1 MDVVLGVSMTPAA
14 GLFVLVEGDQADG
27 VTVDHHRVHPGS
39 VQRVVSAIIGTRE
52 SVTESGHRLKATG
65 VAWTDHRAAGELRE
79 ALRAN
84 NIDDVVLVSP
94 LHAAGALAQAVGL
107 ALGYDR
113 TALMFL
119 ERDAATAAVV
129 RTADGAVIR
138 VRSRSLRPGDTLAEL
153 RAMVGEL
160 EASGEPPR
168 ALFIAGSGVDVGALR
183 SRIAANTSMAV
194 HAPSDGDLA
203 LARGAALAAVHVPR
217 FDAETVGLRPPT
229 PLRPPAVSRPL
240 RPRPESRRVVEAEPE
255 PVSTE
260 RKPLALAGALGSVFV
275 AGVVALMIALSL
287 TARPGT
293 DQRAEPAATGVA
305 PTSAAPAPAAAAP
318 ETIQAPVPVVREAPR
333 TVYVTPPAAPV
344 PEIVPPASVSVPAP
358 EIVPPAPVSVPAPEP
373 AAVIDVPVAPAVP
386 PIVLPPILPR
396 LFPGLFEL
404 QESNA
409 PWWTRLPGPG
419 QRSCPPFTGC

>member
-1 MDVVLGVSMTPAA
+1 
-14 GLFVLVEGDQADG
+14 
-27 VTVDHHRVHPGS
+27 
-39 VQRVVSAIIGTRE
+39 
-52 SVTESGHRLKATG
+52 
-65 VAWTDHRAAGELRE
+65 
-79 ALRAN
+79 
-84 NIDDVVLVSP
+84 
-94 LHAAGALAQAVGL
+94 LAQAVGT

-138 VRSRSLRPGDTLAEL
+138 VRNRSLRPGDTLAEL

-183 SRIAANTSMAV
+183 SRIAANTTMAV
-194 HAPSDGDLA
+194 HAPSDGELA

-217 FDAETVGLRPPT
+217 FDAETVGLRPPAA
-229 PLRPPAVSRPL
+229 PRPL
-240 RPRPESRRVVEAEPE
+240 AVPRPSRPRPEPRRAVEADFE
-255 PVSTE
+255 PVPTE

-293 DQRAEPAATGVA
+293 DQRAEPAANGVA
-305 PTSAAPAPAAAAP
+305 PTSAAPAPAAP

-344 PEIVPPASVSVPAP
+344 PEIVPPAPVVVPVP
-358 EIVPPAPVSVPAPEP
+358 EIVPPAPAAPVPEFVPPAPVAVPVPEP
-373 AAVIDVPVAPAVP
+373 AAVIDVPVAPVVP

-396 LFPGLFEL
+396 LFPGLFDS
-404 QESNA
+404 QESNS
-409 PWWTRLPGPG
+409 PWWTRLPGPS

>member
-39 VQRVVSAIIGTRE
+39 AQRVVSAIIGTRE

-65 VAWTDHRAAGELRE
+65 VAWTDHRAAGELRD

-84 NIDDVVLVSP
+84 KIDDVVLVSP

-113 TALMFL
+113 TALML
-119 ERDAATAAVV
+119 VEHNAATAAVV

-168 ALFIAGSGVDVGALR
+168 ALFIAGSGVDVDALR
-183 SRIAANTSMAV
+183 SRIAANTTMAV
-194 HAPSDGDLA
+194 HAPSDGELA

-217 FDAETVGLRPPT
+217 FDAETVGLRPPAALG
-229 PLRPPAVSRPL
+229 PLSLPRPS
-240 RPRPESRRVVEAEPE
+240 RPRPTPHRAVEAESE
-255 PVSTE
+255 PVPTE

-305 PTSAAPAPAAAAP
+305 PTSAAPAPAAP

-344 PEIVPPASVSVPAP
+344 PEIVPPAPVSVPAP

-396 LFPGLFEL
+396 LFPEIFEL

>member
-1 MDVVLGVSMTPAA
+1 
-14 GLFVLVEGDQADG
+14 
-27 VTVDHHRVHPGS
+27 
-39 VQRVVSAIIGTRE
+39 
-52 SVTESGHRLKATG
+52 
-65 VAWTDHRAAGELRE
+65 
-79 ALRAN
+79 
-84 NIDDVVLVSP
+84 
-94 LHAAGALAQAVGL
+94 
-107 ALGYDR
+107 
-113 TALMFL
+113 
-119 ERDAATAAVV
+119 
-129 RTADGAVIR
+129 
-138 VRSRSLRPGDTLAEL
+138 
-153 RAMVGEL
+153 
-160 EASGEPPR
+160 
-168 ALFIAGSGVDVGALR
+168 VDVGALR

-344 PEIVPPASVSVPAP
+344 PEIVPPAPVSVPVPEIVPPAPVSVPAL

>member
-1 MDVVLGVSMTPAA
+1 
-14 GLFVLVEGDQADG
+14 
-27 VTVDHHRVHPGS
+27 
-39 VQRVVSAIIGTRE
+39 
-52 SVTESGHRLKATG
+52 

-138 VRSRSLRPGDTLAEL
+138 VRSRSLRPDGTLAEL

-183 SRIAANTSMAV
+183 SRIASNTTMAV

-217 FDAETVGLRPPT
+217 FDAETVGLRPPA
-229 PLRPPAVSRPL
+229 PLRPLAVPRPS
-240 RPRPESRRVVEAEPE
+240 RPRPESRRVLEAEPE
-255 PVSTE
+255 PVPTE

-293 DQRAEPAATGVA
+293 DQRAEPAATVVA
-305 PTSAAPAPAAAAP
+305 PTTAAPAPAAP

-344 PEIVPPASVSVPAP
+344 PEIVPPA
-358 EIVPPAPVSVPAPEP
+358 PVSVPGPEP

-396 LFPGLFEL
+396 LFPEIFEL